1 MEPLLS
7 QRVRDAARTLE
18 DMSRHYQFRNP
29 REARWSAAELET
41 EAPAL
46 EEEERE
52 ADDIE
57 KIARGIYS
65 AVITVP
71 WEQATDAT
79 KAAYRI
85 AAEKLHAKGW
95 TAP

>member
-57 KIARGIYS
+57 KGPIARAKIPVRLRFGLHGNW
-65 AVITVP
+65 ADG
-71 WEQATDAT
+71 ADLGAL
-79 KAAYRI
+79 AA
-85 AAEKLHAKGW
+85 
-95 TAP
+95 